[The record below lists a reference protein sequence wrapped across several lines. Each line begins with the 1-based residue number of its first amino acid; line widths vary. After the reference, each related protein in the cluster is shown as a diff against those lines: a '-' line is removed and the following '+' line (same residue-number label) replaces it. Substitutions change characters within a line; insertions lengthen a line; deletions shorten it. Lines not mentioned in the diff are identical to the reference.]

1 MNDGQEHESERD
13 LTFFGVITTSMTH
26 ELANVI
32 LIIEQIGGLLED
44 LLEKHRAGQP
54 VSCERLSVIEDRLSR
69 QTRRASTLIR
79 NLNRFAHGIDQ
90 RILEFD
96 LNSLVRELL
105 GVSSR
110 FADSRGV
117 KVESLYSREEIRMRS
132 DPFALQQ
139 AVFAGLRRAFSI
151 CGPGNSVQ
159 VAVGRD
165 RSGPMVTIQGPRGVE
180 SSTSTAQMDLLQPL
194 MTKLGGAVS
203 TKRKGTDEI
212 LILHVG
218 AGEPTGKS
226 SPAVKR

>member
-1 MNDGQEHESERD
+1 MDDLREHEADRD
-13 LTFFGVITTSMTH
+13 LAFFGVITTSMTH

-44 LLEKHRAGQP
+44 LLETHREGRP
-54 VSCERLSVIEDRLSR
+54 VGCERLTVIEERLNR

-90 RILEFD
+90 RSLEFD
-96 LNSLVRELL
+96 LNSLIRELL
-105 GVSSR
+105 GVSGR

-117 KVESLYSREEIRMRS
+117 TVESRFSNEEIRMRS

-151 CGPGNSVQ
+151 CGPGNTVQ

-165 RSGPMVTIQGPRGVE
+165 QTGPTITIQGPRGVE
-180 SSTSTAQMDLLQPL
+180 SSTSTAQMDLLRPL
-194 MTKLGGAVS
+194 MTKLGGTAS

-212 LILHVG
+212 LILQLG
-218 AGEPTGKS
+218 TALPRERP
-226 SPAVKR
+226 PAAAEH

>member
-1 MNDGQEHESERD
+1 MDDEREHVADRD
-13 LTFFGVITTSMTH
+13 LAFFGVITTSMTH

-44 LLEKHRAGQP
+44 LLETHHEGQP
-54 VSCERLSVIEDRLSR
+54 VSRERLGVIEERLNR

-90 RILEFD
+90 RSLEFD
-96 LNSLVRELL
+96 LNSLVGDLL
-105 GVSSR
+105 GVSGR

-117 KVESLYSREEIRMRS
+117 TVESRFSDQEIRLRS

-151 CGPGNSVQ
+151 CGPGNTVR
-159 VAVGRD
+159 VVVRRD
-165 RSGPMVTIQGPRGVE
+165 RTGPTITIQGPSGVE
-180 SSTSTAQMDLLQPL
+180 SSTTTAQMNLLRPL
-194 MTKLGGAVS
+194 MTKLGGTAS

-212 LILHVG
+212 LILQLG
-218 AGEPTGKS
+218 AALPAGKTPAEAEP
-226 SPAVKR
+226 